1 MHLDEISSTFS
12 NRRRSHS
19 AFKFLFLFSFEIM
32 NMKVVVNSVVL
43 IVVAILFTNCYV
55 IPCLYCNF
63 IHEVHAHLIIN
74 FAT

>member
-1 MHLDEISSTFS
+1 
-12 NRRRSHS
+12 
-19 AFKFLFLFSFEIM
+19 
-32 NMKVVVNSVVL
+32 MKVVVNSVVL